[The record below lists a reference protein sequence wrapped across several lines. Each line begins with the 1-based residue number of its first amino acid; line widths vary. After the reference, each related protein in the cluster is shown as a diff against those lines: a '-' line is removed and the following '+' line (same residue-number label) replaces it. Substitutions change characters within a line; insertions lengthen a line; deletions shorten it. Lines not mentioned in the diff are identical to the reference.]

1 MNIHYLQHV
10 AFENPAYIL
19 DWAKEFNHSVSSTHF
34 YDKDYQL
41 PSLDSIDMLVVMG
54 GPMNIY
60 EETEYPYLVE
70 EKKFIKGAIES
81 GKSVLGICLGAQLI
95 ADVLGGKVIKNDV
108 KEIGWIP
115 VTSYNMHF
123 FPSQFVPLHWH
134 GDTFTLPEE
143 CEVIASSKD
152 CENQAFLY
160 QDKVVGLQFHLE
172 TNEDSLNAIIQNCK
186 DELSHEGNIMSEE
199 EMFAWAKK
207 RIPENNKIIRFIL
220 EILQ

>member
-10 AFENPAYIL
+10 AFENPGYIL

-34 YDKDYQL
+34 YEEKYEL
-41 PSLDSIDMLVVMG
+41 PSVDSIDMLVIMG

-60 EETEYPYLVE
+60 EEKEYPYFIE
-70 EKKFIKGAIES
+70 EKKFIKEAIEK

-95 ADVLGGKVIKNDV
+95 ADVLGGKVIKNKV

-123 FPSQFVPLHWH
+123 FPTQFVPLHWH
-134 GDTFTLPEE
+134 GDTFTLPDE

-152 CENQAFLY
+152 CENQAFLF

-172 TNEDSLNAIIQNCK
+172 TNEETLDAIIQHCK
-186 DELSHEGNIMSEE
+186 DELSEEGNIMSQE
-199 EMFAWAKK
+199 EMLAWAKK
-207 RIPENNKIIRFIL
+207 RIPENNKIMRFIL